1 METLPKDISR
11 EMALNLSPADIVN
24 FCSTNKKF
32 NKEICDSNDFW
43 RRKLEKDYPEEMKN
57 IGEIKNPKNVYMK
70 RSQYIFKLIEDFI
83 PKMIEN
89 EFGDFAIYL
98 NDEYKK
104 DLFKA
109 LYKMYLDKN
118 WDYDDVFYTF
128 YDYVRKFYLP
138 ERDNDK
144 DVELHPVI
152 EELFFNLDKKET
164 ISDIILKESATK

>member
-89 EFGDFAIYL
+89 EFGNFAIYL
-98 NDEYKK
+98 NDKYKK
-104 DLFKA
+104 DLFKS

-118 WDYDDVFYTF
+118 WDYEDEFFTF
-128 YDYVRKFYLP
+128 YNYVKGFHPP
-138 ERDNDK
+138 EPDDDK
-144 DVELHPVI
+144 TIELHPVI
-152 EELFFNLDKKET
+152 TELFINLDNEKT
-164 ISDIILKESATK
+164 ISDIILKET